1 MAGVVNIQQVM
12 AEQRRVGRK
21 SRHPSHSFHLRTRPY
36 VLQPFMIAP
45 VLPGETLQ
53 RGTFQ
58 VRAVTDPIKNPLIG
72 WNLEHYWFYVKL
84 RDLPHGSSVIT
95 DSELLGMLSNPSWS
109 NDNIDDTAAHVA
121 SYHAG
126 GADAINWT
134 NHCLARVVQCYFR
147 DAGDSLTFAA
157 GTFTG
162 TTLDGLPQAYHG
174 QRTWLDSVVNYDA
187 YGPSTDSSLTVGGDD
202 SFTGTEIENLM
213 RTHEM
218 LKFNNLTDMDLED
231 WLQTFGFARKREKLH
246 EPELIRYSKEWTYPA
261 NHIDPTDGSATSACS
276 WAVRGSIDKTRFFP
290 EWGFIIGVQVT
301 RPKIYLSNQLGAV
314 SGFMNDFKSW
324 LPAILRDD
332 PSTSLKA
339 FADQAG
345 PLAGLN
351 LTDDDGYWVDM
362 RDLLMYGDQFCNFA
376 LSATDAGLVALP
388 TVGLEKRYVPEASM
402 EALFVTADVDK
413 VKSDG
418 ICNLHI
424 LGSPS
429 DATDATPAGAGT
441 INASIR

>member
-1 MAGVVNIQQVM
+1 MSSVVNIASLATQSRM
-12 AEQRRVGRK
+12 GRK
-21 SRHPSHSFHLRTRPY
+21 MRSPSHSWHLRYRPY

-45 VLPGETLQ
+45 VLPGETLE
-53 RGTFQ
+53 RATFQ
-58 VRAVTDPIKNPLIG
+58 TRTVSDPIKNPLIG
-72 WNLEHYWFYVKL
+72 YNNEHYWFYVKL
-84 RDLPHGSSVIT
+84 RDLVDISAAEIVG
-95 DSELLGMLSNPSWS
+95 LLTNPAWS

-134 NHCLARVVQCYFR
+134 NHCLARVVQTYFR
-147 DAGDSLTFAA
+147 DAADTLTFASGA
-157 GTFTG
+157 FTG

-174 QRTWLDSVVNYDA
+174 QRSWLDSVANYDTYA
-187 YGPSTDSSLTVGGDD
+187 PATDATLTVGGDD
-202 SFTGTEIENLM
+202 SVTGTEIENLM
-213 RTHEM
+213 RQHEL
-218 LKFNNLTDMDLED
+218 LKFNNLTDLDLED
-231 WLQTFGFARKREKLH
+231 WLATFGVRRPREELR
-246 EPELIRYSKEWTYPA
+246 EPELLRYSKEWTYPA
-261 NHIDPTDGSATSACS
+261 NAVDGSGEINSVVS
-276 WAVRGSIDKTRFFP
+276 WAKRGSMDKKRFFK
-290 EWGFIIGVQVT
+290 EWGFVIGVTVT
-301 RPKIYLSNQLGAV
+301 RPKVYLSNQLGSV
-314 SGFMNDFKSW
+314 SSFMNNYLTW

-362 RDLLMYGDQFCNFA
+362 RDLFMYGDQFVNFA

-388 TVGLEKRYVPEASM
+388 TVGMEKRYVPEASM

-413 VKSDG
+413 IKEDG

-424 LGSPS
+424 AASPTT
-429 DATDATPAGAGT
+429 ATDNTPGGSGT
-441 INASIR
+441 IQTGGV